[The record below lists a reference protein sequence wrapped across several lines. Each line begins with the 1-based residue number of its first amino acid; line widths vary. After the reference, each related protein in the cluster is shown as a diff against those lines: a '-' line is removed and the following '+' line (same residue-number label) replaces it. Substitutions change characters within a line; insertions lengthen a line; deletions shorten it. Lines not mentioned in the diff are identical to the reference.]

1 MNTKAILLTDDSVV
15 NKIFTIRDQKV
26 MVDRDLAHLYQIE
39 TKRLKEAVRRNSN
52 RFPSDFMFELTEVE
66 FKNWRTQFASSNIER
81 GGNRYSPMVFTEY
94 GVLMLSS
101 VLNSERAIDVNIQIM
116 RVFSK
121 MRHILSDNL
130 ELRVIIDEI
139 RRKTENNTKNI
150 EVVFQYLDELIEKQ
164 ENPKERKQ
172 IGFNS

>member
-1 MNTKAILLTDDSVV
+1 MNTKAVLLTEDLAV
-15 NKIFTIRDQKV
+15 NKIF
-26 MVDRDLAHLYQIE
+26 DLAQLYQIE

-52 RFPSDFMFELTEVE
+52 RFPSDFMFELTEAE
-66 FKNWRTQFASSNIER
+66 FQCLRTQIASSNIER

-94 GVLMLSS
+94 SVLMLSS

-121 MRHILSDNL
+121 MRYILSDNL

-164 ENPKERKQ
+164 DNPLKSENK
-172 IGFNS
+172 

>member
-1 MNTKAILLTDDSVV
+1 MNTKTVLLTEDLVV
-15 NKIFTIRDQKV
+15 NKIVTIRDQKV
-26 MVDRDLAHLYQIE
+26 MLDRDLAHLYQIE
-39 TKRLKEAVRRNSN
+39 TKRLKEAVRRNST
-52 RFPSDFMFELTEVE
+52 RFPSDFMFELTESE
-66 FKNWRTQFASSNIER
+66 FKNWRTQFASSNSDKMGLRIP
-81 GGNRYSPMVFTEY
+81 PMVFTEY

-164 ENPKERKQ
+164 ENPLERKQ

>member
-1 MNTKAILLTDDSVV
+1 MNIKAELLTEDLVV

-26 MVDRDLAHLYQIE
+26 MLDRDLAQLYQIE

-66 FKNWRTQFASSNIER
+66 FKNWRTQFASSNSDKMGLRI
-81 GGNRYSPMVFTEY
+81 SPMVFTEY

-121 MRHILSDNL
+121 MRRILSDNM
-130 ELRVIIDEI
+130 ELRAIIDEI
-139 RRKTENNTKNI
+139 RRKTDNNTKNI
-150 EVVFQYLDELIEKQ
+150 EVVFQYLDELIENQ